1 MNHIIREDLKNIYS
15 QDIDWSAFDGKSVLV
30 TGAYGMLASYLI
42 YMLVYLREEKNISVS
57 IITVVR
63 SRSKFEA
70 RFNTLSAAEYVT
82 VIESDL
88 SEALRIDM
96 PVDYIIH
103 AASLASPQ
111 YYDICP
117 IDVMQPN
124 VIGNYHLLTL
134 AVEKRVKGY
143 LLFST
148 GDIYGTVREAT
159 TITERDY
166 GVMDTLDIHNCYGES
181 KRMAETMC
189 MAFLRQKEVPVKIAR
204 IWHTYAPTMD
214 IANDPRVFASFVSNI
229 LKNENIVM
237 KSNGAGRRSFCYISD
252 AVAGYFM
259 ILLKGESGGAYN
271 VCNESQ
277 FVSVAELAEILADL
291 YPERKI
297 GVLRKE
303 RDKKEHYS
311 ENVLLIGQTAAPSS
325 ARLKGL
331 GWKPEIDIRTG
342 FDRVIRYIGERQN
355 EKHRI

>member
-1 MNHIIREDLKNIYS
+1 MNSIIQEDLENIYV
-15 QDIDWSAFDGKSVLV
+15 QDIEWSAFDGKSVLV

-42 YMLVYLREEKNISVS
+42 YMLLYLREKKHISIS
-57 IITVVR
+57 IIAIVR
-63 SRSKFEA
+63 SKDKFA
-70 RFNTLSAAEYVT
+70 VRFGTLSAAEYVT

-111 YYDICP
+111 YYGICP
-117 IDVMQPN
+117 IDVMLPN
-124 VIGNYHLLTL
+124 VIGNYHLLNL

-148 GDIYGTVREAT
+148 GDIYGTMREAT
-159 TITERDY
+159 TITESNY
-166 GVMDTLDIHNCYGES
+166 GTMDTLDAHNCYGES

-189 MAFLRQKEVPVKIAR
+189 MAFLRQKGVPIKIVR

-214 IANDPRVFASFVSNI
+214 VANDPRVFASFVGNI
-229 LKNENIVM
+229 LKGEDIIM
-237 KSNGAGRRSFCYISD
+237 KSDGAGRRSFCYVSD
-252 AVAGYFM
+252 AVAAYFM
-259 ILLKGESGGAYN
+259 VLLKGEVGGAYN

-277 FVSVAELAEILADL
+277 FVSVAELAEILAGL

-297 GVLRKE
+297 AVIRKE

-311 ENVLLIGQTAAPSS
+311 ENILLAGQKAAPSS
-325 ARLKGL
+325 VKLREL
-331 GWKPEIDIRTG
+331 GWLPEIDIRTG
-342 FDRVIRYIGERQN
+342 FDRVVRYKE
-355 EKHRI
+355 EA